1 MGINEDQKIKE
12 YVLDVSFRK
21 KNKMNYKTPSNN
33 TFTDEFTSA
42 RLKKKSTTQLKLNRT
57 WKKVSNRFIYPNYRI
72 FVRKRTQQI
81 SQWTTL

>member
-33 TFTDEFTSA
+33 TFTD
-42 RLKKKSTTQLKLNRT
+42 
-57 WKKVSNRFIYPNYRI
+57 
-72 FVRKRTQQI
+72 
-81 SQWTTL
+81 